1 MERPDTVGV
10 SSALCICC
18 LGSISDAVLDALSA
32 EIEKAVR
39 GRTRG
44 YAGCPTCISVI
55 TPPILDTGIGIFT
68 CYLMIVYYHPSV
80 ILLGVVYRIQSSI
93 TSLLLLAY
101 VSMPTYCIRS
111 VRITARTAIT
121 RSSEKRFPFPC
132 VNEYVHR
139 QLLRRLKGD
148 IVFVPDSDAKLK
160 VMIDSVVSLYLSYLY
175 SSAPQ

>member
-1 MERPDTVGV
+1 MHQRHHSPHLRYRYRYLHLLFDGRVLSSIRPPVR
-10 SSALCICC
+10 CR
-18 LGSISDAVLDALSA
+18 IS
-32 EIEKAVR
+32 
-39 GRTRG
+39 
-44 YAGCPTCISVI
+44 Y
-55 TPPILDTGIGIFT
+55 
-68 CYLMIVYYHPSV
+68 
-80 ILLGVVYRIQSSI
+80 IQPSI